1 MGRTDDDDDATGRT
15 AAAPHGQGLCTLRR
29 AAFAGGNRDDGIR
42 RNTKPREHVN
52 RTVVARDP
60 APLELLLGDCRPR
73 HQDRDPRHEAIP
85 KEIADLDLPAV
96 AAFGRQHR
104 EVGWRQRITR
114 RHRPAET
121 GQDRGASGAADQ
133 QYHLRQPK
141 IAYTGDTM
149 TGEGSTFPM
158 LTPELLDDV
167 VQRILDVGSPRRI
180 VLFGSRARG
189 DARRNSDLDLL
200 IIEDSELP
208 RYRRPPRYLR
218 ALVGVFPAK
227 DIVVWTPAEVDAW
240 RDVPNAFITSVLR
253 DGRTLYER

>member
-1 MGRTDDDDDATGRT
+1 
-15 AAAPHGQGLCTLRR
+15 
-29 AAFAGGNRDDGIR
+29 
-42 RNTKPREHVN
+42 
-52 RTVVARDP
+52 
-60 APLELLLGDCRPR
+60 
-73 HQDRDPRHEAIP
+73 
-85 KEIADLDLPAV
+85 
-96 AAFGRQHR
+96 
-104 EVGWRQRITR
+104 
-114 RHRPAET
+114 
-121 GQDRGASGAADQ
+121 
-133 QYHLRQPK
+133 
-141 IAYTGDTM
+141 
-149 TGEGSTFPM
+149 M